1 MWGDLLPIMESVFPV
16 QFNASR
22 RRAVEGAGEIVTEQ
36 PEEGTQ
42 RQGNARIS
50 SLRVPRST
58 GLPAEKRERLHV
70 TVNFSNDPNVPF
82 PFQGRSVRA
91 RLAVEPKILSLSG
104 DEQALAFS
112 ERGPVWAV
120 SDRAGVKHF
129 KSGFALPAIA
139 PSGRLRNVLNEER
152 FLEMLPLLHW
162 IREVCA
168 STACDS
174 PPLSACFVFD
184 DPNLHLEALWL
195 CRFPANR
202 RKSSTRELTTFSF
215 ATIPLDTWYTHQATA
230 EVFRG
235 NTGRISLA
243 IHGNNH
249 TRCELARRYTPSEQI
264 SLLNQAI
271 RRIERLE
278 RDARVQVSRV
288 MIPPHGACSE
298 EMLAGL
304 ARCGFE
310 SACVSHDS
318 LYAHN
323 VTKEWTKI
331 LGYLPSEMVESCPVL
346 PRWALN
352 GQSTNAILLAAFL
365 KQHLILRGHHQDLRD
380 GVEVL
385 DQHARL
391 INSLGPVIWSNL
403 TELSRRNYHWR
414 LDGTTCRLKPI
425 GRRTTFEMPKQA
437 VGLIIENYRNDS
449 CLSWQLLGANGT
461 VIIAHAG
468 DYVLLPKA
476 LTGPI
481 SIQAI
486 TEPPVPVKRGS
497 IGLAR
502 LAIFRRLLT
511 EGRDRFASRLNL
523 GATRSAGSKV

>member
-1 MWGDLLPIMESVFPV
+1 MWGDLLPIIESVFPV
-16 QFNASR
+16 QFIASR

-50 SLRVPRST
+50 SLRVPRCR
-58 GLPAEKRERLHV
+58 GLPAESERLHV

-120 SDRAGVKHF
+120 SNRAGVKHF
-129 KSGFALPAIA
+129 KSGFALPGIA
-139 PSGRLRNVLNEER
+139 PSGCLWNVLNEER

-168 STACDS
+168 STAYDS

-184 DPNLHLEALWL
+184 DPNLHWKRYGFVDFRQIAEKA
-195 CRFPANR
+195 A
-202 RKSSTRELTTFSF
+202 RENYHVSF

-230 EVFRG
+230 EVFRR
-235 NTGRISLA
+235 NPNRISIA

-304 ARCGFE
+304 VRCGFE
-310 SACVSHDS
+310 SACVSHGS
-318 LYAHN
+318 LRAHN
-323 VTKEWTKI
+323 GTTEWSRL

-352 GQSTNAILLAAFL
+352 GHSTNAILLAAFL
-365 KQHLILRGHHQDLRD
+365 KQRLILRGHHQDLRE

-385 DQHARL
+385 DRHARL
-391 INSLGPVIWSNL
+391 INSLGPVSWSNL